1 MSKIEANTI
10 DSISGTSTLT
20 LGSSN
25 ASTIALGSGDVQSNF
40 NYPAF
45 KVDMSSNQTLSNNT
59 WTKMNL
65 NQEAY
70 DTDSAFD
77 TSNYRFTVPSGKGG
91 KYQFHTQAFIDSG
104 STSILNYIY
113 IAYYVNGTRDKN
125 LNHHNFTN
133 SDIRSFS
140 MSCAMQISLSASDY
154 VEVYVRANQD
164 SGSPVVYAEESSG
177 RTSFIEG
184 FRIGTWAY

>member
-104 STSILNYIY
+104 STSILNYTY
-113 IAYYVNGTRDKN
+113 LAYYVNVTRDKN
-125 LNHHNFTN
+125 LNHHNFNN
-133 SDIRSFS
+133 SDIRIFS
-140 MSCAMQISLSASDY
+140 MSCAIQISLSSGDY
-154 VEVYVRANQD
+154 VEIYLRANQD
-164 SGSPVVYAEESSG
+164 SGSPFVYS
-177 RTSFIEG
+177 
-184 FRIGTWAY
+184 